1 MFTAIL
7 KAYDEKLE
15 KIGNKKNINQKQRKF
30 DIDLIEKKKKKKGS
44 CLIVYFSL
52 NSFLVNRIRDA
63 K

>member
-30 DIDLIEKKKKKKGS
+30 DIDLIEKKKKKGS